1 MSVIGKRLREA
12 RERKD
17 LKQTEVHKKTGIN
30 NKTLSGYENGV
41 SEPDSET
48 LKILSE
54 LYGVSIDWLIGKDNP
69 FANDKTKSAIWDAYI
84 RLPDSKKKL
93 IDDMIKA
100 LNDEG

>member
-17 LKQTEVHKKTGIN
+17 LKQTEVNKRTGIN

-54 LYGVSIDWLIGKDNP
+54 LYEVSIDWLMGKDNP
-69 FANDKTKSAIWDAYI
+69 FINDKAKGAVWESYI
-84 RLPDSKKKL
+84 RLPQSKKKL

>member
-1 MSVIGKRLREA
+1 MNVIGKRLREA

-17 LKQTEVHKKTGIN
+17 LKQTEVNKKTGIN

-48 LKILSE
+48 LKTLSE
-54 LYGVSIDWLIGKDNP
+54 LYEVSIDWLMGIDNP
-69 FANDKTKSAIWDAYI
+69 FPNDKRKSDVWDEYL
-84 RLPDSKKKL
+84 RLPQSKKKL

-100 LNDEG
+100 LKDEG